1 MKEFKKNFIIS
12 YGRLKFWK
20 SQKNPN
26 FGTFCVGSFWKCDIE
41 KVIFPEFYRAS
52 FGFLIKK
59 FFNFFSFSKNLVFE
73 TWKKTYYPIWPF
85 RPFCHEL
92 PKQSGWYVSIYI
104 YLYYRYVRSE
114 IQKWCT
120 CRYLGTISVR
130 TYRYFH
136 LIHFCDVQQ
145 FS

>member
-1 MKEFKKNFIIS
+1 MYITMNQNKRPQGSANPEKRSAPVLCTRALTQKALCARVYEAERHDIFI
-12 YGRLKFWK
+12 Y
-20 SQKNPN
+20 
-26 FGTFCVGSFWKCDIE
+26 
-41 KVIFPEFYRAS
+41 
-52 FGFLIKK
+52 
-59 FFNFFSFSKNLVFE
+59 
-73 TWKKTYYPIWPF
+73 
-85 RPFCHEL
+85 
-92 PKQSGWYVSIYI
+92 IYI